1 MEHRIATYCRDTGQP
16 VPEGQGAVARCILES
31 LALKYR
37 WAVEHLERLVG
48 FAITELVIVGGGA
61 RNTLLNQWT
70 ANALHRPVIAG
81 PSEATAVGNLL
92 VQLGVLGEVGSV
104 SDMRKV
110 VNASFPGTRY
120 APGESVQWDEAY
132 GRFCRVTGN

>member
-1 MEHRIATYCRDTGQP
+1 
-16 VPEGQGAVARCILES
+16 
-31 LALKYR
+31 
-37 WAVEHLERLVG
+37 VERLERLVG
-48 FAITELVIVGGGA
+48 FTIHELVIVGGGA

-92 VQLGVLGEVGSV
+92 VQLEALGEVGSV

-110 VNASFPGTRY
+110 VNASFPGTLY
-120 APGESVQWDEAY
+120 SPCESTQWDEAY